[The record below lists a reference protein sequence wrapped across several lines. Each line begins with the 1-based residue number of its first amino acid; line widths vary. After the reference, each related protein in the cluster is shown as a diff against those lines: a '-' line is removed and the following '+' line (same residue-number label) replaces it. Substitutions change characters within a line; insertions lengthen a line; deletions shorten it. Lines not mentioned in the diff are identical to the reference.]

1 MSRPLHISL
10 VLVWACIFA
19 ALSHR
24 AAAGQLPP
32 TTTVITHGFTTG
44 SKGVWVQTM
53 AQAILARAGEGS
65 LYRYEGSTGRWTYV
79 PTPQG
84 DGTSNTMVLIF
95 NWVPESASP
104 SPGSNWNYAQ
114 AAADALYAILRSPRY
129 VGALGAVPADL
140 ASGRAMHFIGH
151 SRGACLISDTAR
163 RFALAE
169 PAPITVDQLTFL
181 DPHPVNGTLDSPYD
195 LDWNDPTPMRW
206 SNVTFADNYW
216 RADGGGLI
224 NGLDFDGIPIPSAFN
239 TQLNES
245 ALNCCAYGFAHL
257 DVHLWL
263 HGTIDTSATPS
274 DGEQSINAQM
284 RSTWWPPPGGYTQ
297 AGFYHSQIG
306 GGSAQRPAMPAAAN
320 PAPVE
325 TISNGSFDQGS
336 FAGWGYHGGS
346 VAGQITSESGGYL
359 RLGAGQ
365 GGSSATHN
373 RFFLPAN
380 ASAIAFDWRVMTA
393 AANDALRI
401 SLIDQTT
408 AATYVLGS
416 FPLAAVG
423 DWMTNQNVPIG
434 CAVPRGRLYTLNFQI
449 IAPGAVAAVAG
460 VDNVRFTTSGAQV
473 PGDAT
478 GDGLVNVNDL
488 LAVVNQWGACA
499 APPAS
504 CAADLAPVG
513 GNGLVN
519 VNDLLAVIN
528 AWGSCP

>member
-1 MSRPLHISL
+1 M
-10 VLVWACIFA
+10 
-19 ALSHR
+19 
-24 AAAGQLPP
+24 
-32 TTTVITHGFTTG
+32 T
-44 SKGVWVQTM
+44 
-53 AQAILARAGEGS
+53 
-65 LYRYEGSTGRWTYV
+65 
-79 PTPQG
+79 
-84 DGTSNTMVLIF
+84 
-95 NWVPESASP
+95 
-104 SPGSNWNYAQ
+104 
-114 AAADALYAILRSPRY
+114 
-129 VGALGAVPADL
+129 
-140 ASGRAMHFIGH
+140 
-151 SRGACLISDTAR
+151 
-163 RFALAE
+163 
-169 PAPITVDQLTFL
+169 PAPPIT
-181 DPHPVNGTLDSPYD
+181 
-195 LDWNDPTPMRW
+195 
-206 SNVTFADNYW
+206 
-216 RADGGGLI
+216 RAKSQGVGWML
-224 NGLDFDGIPIPSAFN
+224 
-239 TQLNES
+239 
-245 ALNCCAYGFAHL
+245 
-257 DVHLWL
+257 
-263 HGTIDTSATPS
+263 S
-274 DGEQSINAQM
+274 D
-284 RSTWWPPPGGYTQ
+284 
-297 AGFYHSQIG
+297 
-306 GGSAQRPAMPAAAN
+306 
-320 PAPVE
+320 
-325 TISNGSFDQGS
+325 
-336 FAGWGYHGGS
+336 
-346 VAGQITSESGGYL
+346 
-359 RLGAGQ
+359 
-365 GGSSATHN
+365 
-373 RFFLPAN
+373 AN